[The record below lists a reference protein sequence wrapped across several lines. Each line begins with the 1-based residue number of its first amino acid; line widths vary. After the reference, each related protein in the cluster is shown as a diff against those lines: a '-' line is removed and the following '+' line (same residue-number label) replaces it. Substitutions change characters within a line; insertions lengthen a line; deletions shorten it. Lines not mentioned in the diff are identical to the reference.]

1 MVPSEPTWHVSRVQ
15 KRVSKFVQLKL
26 DFLLKFPGKYLGD
39 NSPDL
44 PTYRTNLFHRQTR
57 CDAQIWC
64 KWLRGAV
71 CNLQEPWISS
81 GNFINSNWPHPDR
94 QMDGQTYISTPRAA
108 SSTRESGLQQM
119 NTLPNAKLFKTIKS
133 HDFIIYSTIDP
144 IIYSTT
150 IYHYSILCTSLFQF
164 TCEQCVSS

>member
-1 MVPSEPTWHVSRVQ
+1 MIFFWNSQENIWGTI
-15 KRVSKFVQLKL
+15 
-26 DFLLKFPGKYLGD
+26 LLTCQHIELIYFT
-39 NSPDL
+39 NRPDV
-44 PTYRTNLFHRQTR
+44 TR
-57 CDAQIWC
+57 QIWC

-81 GNFINSNWPHPDR
+81 GTFINSNWPHPDR
-94 QMDGQTYISTPRAA
+94 QMDRKTYISTSRAA